1 VRLGLIAF
9 VGFALRLGYVL
20 IYRRPKLPLGGDS
33 VFYSGAANLL
43 AQGHGFVEPLSL
55 FTAHPQ
61 QSAGHPPLYLLWLT
75 MASVVWPHQSATQLV
90 HMVWTCV
97 LGTGTIVLIGLAGR
111 EIAGKR
117 VGLIAAVLAALYPN
131 IWVQDGMLLSESAAI
146 FTVALIL
153 LLAYRFVNQPS
164 LWRLVW
170 LGAACGLGALARP
183 ELLLTV
189 PLVLLPLGLMVKRTP
204 WRTKL
209 TWVVAGGVAA
219 GIVIAPWI
227 GYNMTRF
234 EEPVTFSTNAGG
246 TMAAANCKSTYYGTI
261 IGYKDYECAAEVWE
275 RAAKR
280 NPNWE
285 ELDASQKDSAVRKEA
300 MRYVDKHLDRLPV
313 VVLARWGRILG
324 VYEPFQE
331 VKTNEIFLRQGR
343 VVGYAIVWCFWISG
357 LLAIIGLFLLRRRH
371 VPIWPLL
378 AFLFIVLVAVGSTFA
393 QTRYRTPMEVSVL
406 LLAAVTLDTA
416 YDTWRNRRA
425 AEPAPDPEPADNEPE
440 PDTAI
445 PVGS

>member
-1 VRLGLIAF
+1 
-9 VGFALRLGYVL
+9 VL
-20 IYRRPKLPLGGDS
+20 LFRRPKLPLGGDS
-33 VFYSGAANLL
+33 IYYSGAANLF

-55 FTAHPQ
+55 LTAHPQ
-61 QSAGHPPLYLLWLT
+61 QSAGHPPLYLLYLSL
-75 MASVVWPHQSATQLV
+75 ASFVWPDQNATQLV

-97 LGTGTIVLIGLAGR
+97 LGTGTIVMIGLAGR

-117 VGLIAAVLAALYPN
+117 VGLIAAALAAVYPN
-131 IWVQDGMLLSESAAI
+131 LWVQDGMLLSESAAI

-153 LLAYRFVNQPS
+153 LLAYRFVHQPT

-189 PLVLLPLGLMVKRTP
+189 PLIVLPLGLMVKRTA

-209 TWVVAGGVAA
+209 TWVVAAGVAA
-219 GIVIAPWI
+219 AVVIAPWI

-234 EEPVTFSTNAGG
+234 EEPATFSTNAGG
-246 TMAAANCKSTYYGTI
+246 TMAAANCHSTYYGTL
-261 IGYKDYECAAEVWE
+261 IGYKDYDCAARVWTN
-275 RAAKR
+275 AAAR
-280 NPNWE
+280 HRNWE
-285 ELDASQKDSAVRKEA
+285 ELDAAQKDKAVRAEA

-331 VKTNEIFLRQGR
+331 VRTNEVFLRQGR
-343 VVGYAIVWCFWISG
+343 EVGYAIVWCFWIFG
-357 LLAIIGLFLLRRRH
+357 ILAIVGVFLLRRRH
-371 VPIWPLL
+371 VPVWPLV

-406 LLAAVTLDTA
+406 LLAAVTIDTA
-416 YDTWRNRRA
+416 YEKWRSRRGIEATPDVEATDA
-425 AEPAPDPEPADNEPE
+425 ALD

-445 PVGS
+445 PVAP

>member
-1 VRLGLIAF
+1 LIAF
-9 VGFALRLGYVL
+9 VGLALRLGYVL

-33 VFYSGAANLL
+33 IFYSGAANLL
-43 AQGHGFVEPLSL
+43 AQGYGFVEPLSL
-55 FTAHPQ
+55 FTNHPQ

-75 MASVVWPHQSATQLV
+75 LASLVWPHQNATQLV

-153 LLAYRFVNQPS
+153 LLAYRFVNRPS

-183 ELLLTV
+183 EMLLAV
-189 PLVLLPLGLMVKRTP
+189 PLVLVPLGLMVKRTP

-219 GIVIAPWI
+219 AVVVAPWV
-227 GYNMTRF
+227 GYNRTRF

-246 TMAAANCKSTYYGTI
+246 TMAAANCKSTYYGGI
-261 IGYKDYECAAEVWE
+261 IGYKDYDCAAEVWE
-275 RAAKR
+275 SAARR

-285 ELDASQKDSAVRKEA
+285 QLDASQKDNAVRKEA

-331 VKTNEIFLRQGR
+331 VRANEIFLQQGR
-343 VVGYAIVWCFWISG
+343 EVGYAIVWCFWIFG
-357 LLAIIGLFLLRRRH
+357 ILAIIGLFLLRRRH
-371 VPIWPLL
+371 VPVWPLR
-378 AFLFIVLVAVGSTFA
+378 AFLFIVLVAVGSTVA

-406 LLAAVTLDTA
+406 LLSAVTLDAA
-416 YDTWRNRRA
+416 YDAWRSRRTT
-425 AEPAPDPEPADNEPE
+425 EPAPDAEATGTEPE